1 MMTQVFVKLAEV
13 QAVQGEASFSCVGL
27 GSCVGVALYD
37 PVAQVSGMAHVMLPE
52 VVDEEGKDRPGK
64 YANRAI
70 PHLLSTMERLGAERS
85 RIVAAMAGG
94 AQMCFGKSVPALLAL
109 GSRNSLAVQ
118 KELEQAGV
126 QCLGSDVGGNIGRTF
141 TLESGSGKV
150 MVRTTASSDRVLC
163 RLR

>member
-1 MMTQVFVKLAEV
+1 MTQVFVKLAEV

-52 VVDEEGKDRPGK
+52 VIDEESKDRPGK
-64 YANRAI
+64 YANMAI

-126 QCLGSDVGGNIGRTF
+126 KCLGSDVGGNIGRTF

>member
-13 QAVQGEASFSCVGL
+13 QAVQGDAQFSCVGL

-37 PVAQVSGMAHVMLPE
+37 PVAQVAGMAHVMLPE
-52 VVDEEGKDRPGK
+52 VSDFESKDRPGK
-64 YANRAI
+64 YADVAI
-70 PHLLSTMERLGAERS
+70 PHLLMTMERLGAERS

-94 AQMCFGKSVPALLAL
+94 AQMCFGKAVPAMLAL

-126 QCLGSDVGGNIGRTF
+126 KCLGTDVGGSTGRTF

-150 MVRTTASSDRVLC
+150 MVRTTTSTDRILC
-163 RLR
+163 RLG